1 MTQTSE
7 TMETDDSGTLADE
20 FIERGVERVGEEALE
35 DVEVKQRGRWLVL
48 KGRVGSAGLK
58 ARLIGMVPK
67 VKGARWVIDKLRVAR
82 DATRYIKH

>member
-1 MTQTSE
+1 MTQISE
-7 TMETDDSGTLADE
+7 AKETHGTDALVDE
-20 FIERGVERVGEEALE
+20 FIERGVERVGEEALK
-35 DVEVKQRGRWLVL
+35 DVEVKQHGRWLVL